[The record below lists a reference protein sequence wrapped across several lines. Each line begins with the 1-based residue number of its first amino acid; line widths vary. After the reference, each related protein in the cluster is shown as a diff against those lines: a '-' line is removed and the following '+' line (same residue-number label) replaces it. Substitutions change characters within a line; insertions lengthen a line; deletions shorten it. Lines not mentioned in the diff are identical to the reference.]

1 MPCSDPEFE
10 LLLCCARR
18 EMDSPA
24 RERLLRLLQQPL
36 DWPSLLKRAGHHG
49 VIPLL
54 SHNLKS
60 AFPGL
65 IPAAVLEQFENY
77 ALAIAGR
84 NLFMTHELV
93 KILDLFQAH
102 GIPAIPFKG
111 PSLALYA
118 YGKLSYRS
126 FVDLDILVERKD
138 FSRAKGILLDLGYR
152 GDFSLAPPQEERFL
166 RTHHEYPMV
175 RKDGKVQVELQWG
188 VTPRDFSFLFPME
201 PLWGR
206 LREMDFEGRK
216 ILAFAPADLLLAL
229 CLHGAEHCWERLIWV
244 CDLAEMMRTNRG
256 MDWEGLI
263 GGTNRL
269 GCSRILLL
277 GLFLARELLEANLPE
292 PVWNLCLADESLK
305 KLAVDVEERLR
316 SKEARS
322 PSLFERSR
330 FYLKVSERRRDK
342 VLFPLRLASTPTV
355 EDWQVLS
362 LPPALS
368 FLYYF
373 IHPLRILGK
382 YGRRGFKSWKP
393 FSHREHRE
401 HRAEKPQPK
410 ESALNASSAL
420 KSLK

>member
-1 MPCSDPEFE
+1 MPDRDPEFE

-24 RERLLRLLQQPL
+24 KDRLLRLLQEPV

-54 SHNLKS
+54 FQNLKA

-65 IPAAVLEQFENY
+65 VPAAVLEQFENH
-77 ALAIAGR
+77 ALATAGR
-84 NLFMTHELV
+84 NLFLTHELI

-118 YGKLSYRS
+118 YGKLSSRS
-126 FVDLDILVERKD
+126 FADLDILVQRKD
-138 FSRAKGILLDLGYR
+138 FSRAKEILLSLGYQ

-166 RTHHEYPMV
+166 QTHHEYPMV

-188 VTPRDFSFLFPME
+188 VTPRDFSFLFPLE
-201 PLWGR
+201 PLWER

-216 ILAFAPADLLLAL
+216 TLAFAPEDLFLNL
-229 CLHGAEHCWERLIWV
+229 CLHGSEHCWERLLWV
-244 CDLAEMMRTNRG
+244 CDLAEMMRANRE
-256 MDWEGLI
+256 MDWEGFV
-263 GGTNRL
+263 GRAKRM

-277 GLFLARELLEANLPE
+277 GLFLARKLLEADLPE
-292 PVWNLCLADESLK
+292 AVWNLCLADESLK
-305 KLAVDVEERLR
+305 RLAEEVEERLR
-316 SKEARS
+316 FKEARS
-322 PSLFERSR
+322 PSLFGRSR
-330 FYLKVSERRRDK
+330 FYLKVSDRRRDK
-342 VLFPLRLASTPTV
+342 VLFCLRLASTPTV
-355 EDWQVLS
+355 EDWQAMS

-382 YGRRGFKSWKP
+382 YGRRGLKK
-393 FSHREHRE
+393 
-401 HRAEKPQPK
+401 
-410 ESALNASSAL
+410 SAL
-420 KSLK
+420 KCAQVPQVS